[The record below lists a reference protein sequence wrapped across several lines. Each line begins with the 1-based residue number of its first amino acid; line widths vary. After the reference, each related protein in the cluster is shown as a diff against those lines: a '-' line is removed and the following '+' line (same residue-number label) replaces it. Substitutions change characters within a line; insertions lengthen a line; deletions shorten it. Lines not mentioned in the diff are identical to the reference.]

1 MYNMDWMVLVFW
13 IAVALAAL
21 YIDITTSSFLFI
33 WFAIGAIAAIIAMVF
48 GGSVVTQTI
57 VFVSISAAFMAVG
70 YPIVK
75 KTIKKTVKKTLTMEQ
90 GYVGKEFII
99 TNDIDVTGKAKFQG
113 IYWTVKNVGKPV
125 KKGDSVQV
133 IGLEGNKLLI
143 AKV

>member
-1 MYNMDWMVLVFW
+1 MDWMVLVFW

-21 YIDITTSSFLFI
+21 FIDITTSSFMFI
-33 WFAIGAIAAIIAMVF
+33 WFAIGSIAAIIAMVF
-48 GGSVVTQTI
+48 GASVVTQTI
-57 VFVSISAAFMAVG
+57 IFVAISASFMAIG

-75 KTIKKTVKKTLTMEQ
+75 KTIKKTVTKTLTMEE
-90 GYVGKEFII
+90 GYIGKEFTI
-99 TNDIDVTGKAKFQG
+99 TMDIDITGKVKFQG
-113 IYWTVKNVGKPV
+113 IYWTVKNVGKPL

>member
-1 MYNMDWMVLVFW
+1 MDWMVLVFW

-21 YIDITTSSFLFI
+21 YIDITTSSFMFI

-48 GGSVVTQTI
+48 GASGVAQTI
-57 VFVSISAAFMAVG
+57 IFVAVSAIFMAIG

-75 KTIKKTVKKTLTMEQ
+75 KTIKKTVTKTLTMEEE
-90 GYVGKEFII
+90 YIGKEFKIMK
-99 TNDIDVTGKAKFQG
+99 DIDVKGTVKFQG
-113 IYWTVKNVGKPV
+113 IYWTVKNVGKPL